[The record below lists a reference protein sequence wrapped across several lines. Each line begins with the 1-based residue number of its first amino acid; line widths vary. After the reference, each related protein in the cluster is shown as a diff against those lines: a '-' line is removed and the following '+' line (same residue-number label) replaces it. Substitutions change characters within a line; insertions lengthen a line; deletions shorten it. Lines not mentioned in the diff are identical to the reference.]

1 MVIKLKQIPEI
12 LEIVKQFEEDKK
24 AEPKID
30 MVKKTYNNSPVSEA
44 TFPDFDQ
51 VGSFCIETQILKLE
65 KNILSITKIGKE
77 ILDSYQENKSI
88 SNKVKEIIA
97 TKCILEG
104 PYSQQIQEAFSHFLK
119 NDGKIWCPSNQVM
132 PLFSTKFI
140 LPLLYES
147 NILLQQNKEVIINP
161 KYSNL
166 FKIEKKT
173 RNVRITQKQIDQK
186 LQLMKK
192 VGEIAEE
199 IVVDYEKK
207 RLKNKGFLDESKNVK
222 RISQGNASAGYDIE
236 SFNEKSEDIN
246 VHDRLIE
253 VKGSTGTE
261 FDIHWSSNEIKIAKD
276 NPDKYYLYFVSEI
289 NLEKR
294 SSPNEPET
302 IEDPFSK
309 ILDNPEEYEKKVE
322 GYHITK
328 KKTSSLDNNT
338 NLKK

>member
-1 MVIKLKQIPEI
+1 MPIKLKQIPEI
-12 LEIVKQFEEDKK
+12 LEIVKQFEDDKK

-51 VGSFCIETQILKLE
+51 VGSFCIKTQILKLE

-77 ILDSYQENKSI
+77 ILDSYHENKSI

-97 TKCILEG
+97 TKCFLEG
-104 PYSQQIQEAFSHFLK
+104 PFLQQIQEAFSHFLK
-119 NDGKIWCPSNQVM
+119 NDSKIWCPSNQVT

-147 NILLQQNKEVIINP
+147 NILLQKNKDVVINP
-161 KYSNL
+161 IYANL

-186 LQLMKK
+186 LVLMKK

-207 RLKNKGFLDESKNVK
+207 RLKNKGFLDESKNVT
-222 RISQGNASAGYDIE
+222 RISQMNASAGYDIE
-236 SFNEKSEDIN
+236 SFNEKSDDIN

-261 FDIHWSSNEIKIAKD
+261 FDIHWSKNETVQAKD
-276 NPDKYYLYFVSEI
+276 NPDKYFLYYVYEI
-289 NLEKR
+289 DIIR
-294 SSPNEPET
+294 RTSPHKP
-302 IEDPFSK
+302 IIISDPFHN
-309 ILDNPEEYEKKVE
+309 ILENSEYDKVIE

-328 KKTSSLDNNT
+328 K
-338 NLKK
+338 LKD